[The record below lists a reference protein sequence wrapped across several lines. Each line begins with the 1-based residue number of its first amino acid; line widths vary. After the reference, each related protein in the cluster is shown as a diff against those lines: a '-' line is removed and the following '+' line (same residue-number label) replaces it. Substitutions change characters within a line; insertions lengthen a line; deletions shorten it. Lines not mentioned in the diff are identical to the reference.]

1 MGRSNKVRHR
11 LRVSFFRRTI
21 LLLIYLQ
28 FLQFCYQCIKKTS
41 IYHIIGNF
49 PQNCHRNTRK
59 TDKDYDFLQSAKL
72 TCVGDLWTQALR
84 SISQSPRAT
93 SIRNHSPTSF
103 GISLYRRD
111 FPFSEFKGHP
121 RRLTL
126 RIVGSRSLCPSSVCL
141 TCSWAFMSWT
151 TGIIKC
157 VDHTLTGTKF
167 LKMYLISLP
176 LQIHEHLPMVCQQCT
191 SNLQLFDTN

>member
-1 MGRSNKVRHR
+1 MHSLVPKLQTLFIVPWYNEIVYKIAFSLFSSLLSIQYFEMGRSNKVRHQ

-21 LLLIYLQ
+21 LLLIHRQ
-28 FLQFCYQCIKKTS
+28 FLQFWYQCIKETS

-49 PQNCHRNTRK
+49 PQNCHHNTRK

-93 SIRNHSPTSF
+93 SIRNHSLTSF

-111 FPFSEFKGHP
+111 FPFSELWF
-121 RRLTL
+121 
-126 RIVGSRSLCPSSVCL
+126 I
-141 TCSWAFMSWT
+141 WA
-151 TGIIKC
+151 C
-157 VDHTLTGTKF
+157 ERVAN
-167 LKMYLISLP
+167 
-176 LQIHEHLPMVCQQCT
+176 IH
-191 SNLQLFDTN
+191 